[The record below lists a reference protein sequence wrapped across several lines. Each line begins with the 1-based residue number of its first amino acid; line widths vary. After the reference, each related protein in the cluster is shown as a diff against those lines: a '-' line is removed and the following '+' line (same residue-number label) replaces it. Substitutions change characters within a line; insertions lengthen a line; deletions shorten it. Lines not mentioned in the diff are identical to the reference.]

1 MNGSTPAFLA
11 ALIHVSVS
19 CFSDAIRI
27 ASHGTTRRALSMS
40 RARKSG
46 EPNTASPWSPMPIAL
61 SRLACLLGVFFVV
74 FVVVASAGVVV
85 GGAGLE
91 GFSALVCAGCLLSLP
106 PHPTSRTSA
115 TTAVVAGL
123 RMAAQASVGPMRWLF
138 IAAWTAG
145 VAATVADL

>member
-46 EPNTASPWSPMPIAL
+46 EANTASPWSPMPIAL

-74 FVVVASAGVVV
+74 FVVASAGVVV

-91 GFSALVCAGCLLSLP
+91 GFSALVCAGCLLS
-106 PHPTSRTSA
+106 
-115 TTAVVAGL
+115 
-123 RMAAQASVGPMRWLF
+123 
-138 IAAWTAG
+138 
-145 VAATVADL
+145 